1 MGINPINEA
10 QQGLT
15 SVIASTHTNT
25 HLKEKEKKRE
35 EMNVRGAV
43 ISRSKVAAVCGSDL
57 KKSIRFAQR
66 TSVSHR
72 QRFANLRN
80 FAADISDSIDE
91 DAIASGEW
99 PANWSLASYDDVGEY
114 YAGKVLKEEQGNNVS
129 GIMHTNVVTAGP
141 TDPIKGVKE
150 MLTNVPGVSIVDS
163 EGVCVGI
170 VSQKDLTKKGTTVGD
185 IMSSPARTIKQTNS
199 VGEAAAIMLKYKVN
213 RLPVVSKT
221 GEVIG
226 LVSRTDI
233 FTALESM
240 EE

>member
-1 MGINPINEA
+1 MGTQAPD
-10 QQGLT
+10 
-15 SVIASTHTNT
+15 
-25 HLKEKEKKRE
+25 KPRKK
-35 EMNVRGAV
+35 NVRTLPLPYFTLHQEAMNA
-43 ISRSKVAAVCGSDL
+43 RSLVAARSRVAISAGSKQVRTL
-57 KKSIRFAQR
+57 NQTRRVRFAQLR
-66 TSVSHR
+66 P
-72 QRFANLRN
+72 FA
-80 FAADISDSIDE
+80 IGDSIDE
-91 DAIASGEW
+91 DVNVSGEW
-99 PANWSLASYDDVGEY
+99 PANWSLASYEDVGEY

-170 VSQKDLTKKGTTVGD
+170 VSQKDLPKKGTTVGD

>member
-1 MGINPINEA
+1 
-10 QQGLT
+10 
-15 SVIASTHTNT
+15 
-25 HLKEKEKKRE
+25 
-35 EMNVRGAV
+35 MNA
-43 ISRSKVAAVCGSDL
+43 RSLVAARSRVAISAASKQVRTL
-57 KKSIRFAQR
+57 NQTRRVRFAQLR
-66 TSVSHR
+66 P
-72 QRFANLRN
+72 FA
-80 FAADISDSIDE
+80 IGDSIDE
-91 DAIASGEW
+91 DVNVSGEW
-99 PANWSLASYDDVGEY
+99 PANWSLASYEDVGEY

-141 TDPIKGVKE
+141 TDPIKAVKE
-150 MLTNVPGVSIVDS
+150 MLTNVPGVSVVDS